1 MNAIRN
7 TSLPLA
13 GAVGAIG
20 LTAALTARKRFTAR
34 LDALGAIA
42 IGVGP
47 VSIHADDAIT
57 VVCNEMDRLKTAE
70 NAAS

>member
-34 LDALGAIA
+34 LDALGERLANAQGVPRARTDLQPEVMAIA
-42 IGVGP
+42 KISGV
-47 VSIHADDAIT
+47 SD
-57 VVCNEMDRLKTAE
+57 
-70 NAAS
+70 